1 MKKYIFLPLSIL
13 GTSLFAQFT
22 INGQIDNYN
31 SKPVLVK
38 IFDNGHAKIIQ
49 NAKTDPNGHF
59 VAKVPVT
66 YNGLIKLEMPAG
78 GSINI
83 LSDNENIKFKT
94 SYGQNIQQDVQV
106 LEGKTQIEYNAL
118 QKLAPLKDL
127 NTNLLPHLKKVYQ
140 PSDAFYKAIEA
151 EQDRITKLTQNQTF
165 NSSLV
170 KYINDLE
177 SILSETKNNATI
189 TNETAN
195 KILAHI
201 EKDDN
206 RLEHSG
212 MLQELV
218 YAYINYQFT
227 QNQGKTPET
236 VVMSATEVLLEKG
249 NIETE
254 RGQNVLSTLFSL
266 IPESNFENFHS
277 TYKSKV
283 NALTCKVTDDL
294 KSKVKSE
301 TLKIGNKAPD
311 IKFESAV
318 KGKKSLYDIK
328 ANQKLVVFW
337 ASWCPACNKE
347 MPYIKEYYNEFKK
360 NGGEIIAISLD
371 YDQTM
376 FNDATKELPWFNYT
390 DLMRWDSPIAAS
402 YQVEATPTI
411 FLLDKDNK
419 IINKVS
425 HINELIQTK

>member
-13 GTSLFAQFT
+13 GTSLFAQFS
-22 INGQIDNYN
+22 INGKIDNYN

-38 IFDNGHAKIIQ
+38 IFDNGSPKIIQ
-49 NAKTDPNGHF
+49 NIKTDASGNF
-59 VAKVPVT
+59 TAKVPVE

-78 GSINI
+78 GTINM
-83 LSDNENIKFKT
+83 LSANENIKFRT
-94 SYGQNIQQDVQV
+94 NYGEKLQQDLQV
-106 LEGKTQIEYNAL
+106 IEGKTQIEYNAL

-127 NTNLLPHLKKVYQ
+127 NANLLPHLKNVYQ
-140 PSDAFYKAIEA
+140 PTDAFYKAIEA
-151 EQDRITKLTQNQTF
+151 EQERISKLSQNQTI

-170 KYINDLE
+170 KYINELE
-177 SILSETKNNATI
+177 SILNETKNNSSVSAD
-189 TNETAN
+189 TAN
-195 KILAHI
+195 KILSHI

-218 YAYINYQFT
+218 YAYINYQFS
-227 QNQGKTPET
+227 QNQGNTPES

-254 RGQNVLSTLFSL
+254 RGQNVLSTLFTL
-266 IPESNFENFHS
+266 IPENNFANFHS
-277 TYKSKV
+277 TYKTKV

-301 TLKIGNKAPD
+301 SLKIGNKAPD
-311 IKFESAV
+311 IKFETPV

-337 ASWCPACNKE
+337 ASWCPACNNE

-360 NGGEIIAISLD
+360 NGGEIVAISLD
-371 YDQTM
+371 YDQSM
-376 FNDATKELPWFNYT
+376 FNEATKDLQWFNYT

-402 YQVEATPTI
+402 YHVESTPTI

-419 IINKVS
+419 IVKKVS
-425 HINELIQTK
+425 HVNELIQTK